1 MLSPEGL
8 DISAA
13 FRLVRDRDREVGVF
27 GAEIVEAG
35 SVAED
40 VRVWETETLGVC
52 RGTVSTREDDALED
66 SPFCCGGSVPGSF
79 SRGAVN
85 GFGAS
90 GITWDTDGLLAC
102 TEALGGEGLLDQDC

>member
-13 FRLVRDRDREVGVF
+13 FLLVRVREAGVL
-27 GAEIVEAG
+27 GAEGAVAG
-35 SVAED
+35 D

-66 SPFCCGGSVPGSF
+66 SPFC
-79 SRGAVN
+79 
-85 GFGAS
+85 
-90 GITWDTDGLLAC
+90 
-102 TEALGGEGLLDQDC
+102 